1 MTWSPSTSC
10 LCLVFQGMGKVDP
23 STSTCCL
30 TVSYLFFRAFIKWIQ
45 VHPPA
50 VSPFL
55 TCSSGPMSM
64 EEVDPK
70 YLIPLFDRLF
80 CCLPAS
86 WRRVLRCNREFP
98 KPEVSHL
105 LEFNVPSS
113 AGRFSIKHSVTSSSS
128 SSPLSCCCCCCCF
141 CC

>member
-1 MTWSPSTSC
+1 MDKVD
-10 LCLVFQGMGKVDP
+10 LLFDRFLHFLQGMGKVDP

-30 TVSYLFFRAFIKWIQ
+30 AVSYLFFGTWTKVDLLFDRFLLVLQSMDK
-45 VHPPA
+45 VDP
-50 VSPFL
+50 STSTCCLFL

-98 KPEVSHL
+98 KRDVSQL
-105 LEFNVPSS
+105 
-113 AGRFSIKHSVTSSSS
+113 
-128 SSPLSCCCCCCCF
+128 
-141 CC
+141 